1 LIQISNQLE
10 IEHAQKDPLRSGLC
24 GDRAHLGQRSLR
36 RGSDGAGFDGAGA
49 GVNDDDPFLLKGLS
63 GSLFAAGAR
72 KLTPKYSQAEFN
84 VD

>member
-10 IEHAQKDPLRSGLC
+10 IEQAQKDPLRSGLC

-49 GVNDDDPFLLKGLS
+49 GVNDDDPFYSKGYPAVFL
-63 GSLFAAGAR
+63 R
-72 KLTPKYSQAEFN
+72 QAQEN
-84 VD
+84 